1 MSVHRVTSPDEEV
14 IFESEARYIG
24 GLSKWTG
31 SAKGR
36 LVLTNKR
43 VYFEVTVGGLRDKRP
58 ELGFE
63 NTLNNTIEVKVGQL
77 SLLSKPVVT
86 VVYKS
91 SHGPIEQPSFQV
103 QNPEAWKSALANV
116 KLGSVF

>member
-1 MSVHRVTSPDEEV
+1 MSPEEEV
-14 IFESEARYIG
+14 IYEEEARYIG

-31 SAKGR
+31 PAAGR

-43 VYFEVTVGGLRDKRP
+43 IYFEVTVGGFRDKRP
-58 ELGFE
+58 ELCFE
-63 NTLNNTIEVKVGQL
+63 NTLNNTMEVKVGQL
-77 SLLSKPVVT
+77 STFSRPVVT

-91 SHGPIEQPSFQV
+91 SHGSIEQPSFQV
-103 QNPEAWKSALANV
+103 QSPDAWKSALSGV

>member
-1 MSVHRVTSPDEEV
+1 MHRVTPPDEEV
-14 IFESEARYIG
+14 ILEGEARYIG

-31 SAKGR
+31 SANGR

-43 VYFEVTVGGLRDKRP
+43 IYFEVTVGGLRDKRP

-63 NTLNNTIEVKVGQL
+63 NTLNNTMEVKVGQL
-77 SLLSKPVVT
+77 SSFSKPVVT

-91 SHGPIEQPSFQV
+91 SRGQVEQPSFQV
-103 QNPEAWKSALANV
+103 PNPEVWKSALANI